1 MYDIEEW
8 NFISRLVNC
17 TKFSVIAVAP
27 RPDVV
32 VVGDAERLRVAR
44 AARHVDHAVRR

>member
-1 MYDIEEW
+1 MKLHLS
-8 NFISRLVNC
+8 ISEY